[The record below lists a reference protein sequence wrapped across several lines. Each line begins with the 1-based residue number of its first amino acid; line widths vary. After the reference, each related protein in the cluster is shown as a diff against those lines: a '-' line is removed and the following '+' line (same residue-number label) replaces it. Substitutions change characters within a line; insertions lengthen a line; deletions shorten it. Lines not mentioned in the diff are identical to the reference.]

1 LSTHHTAEAV
11 SDVNDTN
18 AIDRKLE
25 RFEKR
30 GELNQPNRP

>member
-1 LSTHHTAEAV
+1 MPKVKLR
-11 SDVNDTN
+11 DVNDTN

-30 GELNQPNRP
+30 GELNQPNRS

>member
-1 LSTHHTAEAV
+1 MPKVKLR
-11 SDVNDTN
+11 DVNDTN

-25 RFEKR
+25 KR